1 MSFTAVRRYATQWSR
16 QRSAGPLG
24 LVERARDALRREM
37 DTTVDRWLGDDARR
51 RIDGLAWHE
60 TAGGVDP
67 FGFDPR
73 VAKYAVVGAR
83 ALYRDW
89 FRAEVHGIEN
99 VPDGRVL
106 LISNHSGQIPLD
118 AMAIACALLLDRE
131 TPRFVRSMVEKW
143 TATLPFV
150 SVLFPRLGQIVGVPE
165 NCARLLEEEEAI
177 LVFPEGSRG
186 ISKPFSHRYRLTD
199 FGIGFMRLALQTRT
213 PIVPVAVVGAEEQY
227 ISIADLGRLARL
239 LGMPAFPV
247 IPQLLLPGGFL
258 PLPTKYH
265 IYFGEPLEFTG
276 DPDDEDAVI
285 EDKAQV
291 VKRTVQSMLNRG
303 LKERTGIFR

>member
-1 MSFTAVRRYATQWSR
+1 MSTVAVRRYAPQWSR
-16 QRSAGPLG
+16 QRGAGPLG
-24 LVERARDALRREM
+24 LIERARDALRREM
-37 DTTVDRWLGDDARR
+37 DATVDRWLGDDARD
-51 RIDGLAWHE
+51 RIDSLAWHE

-83 ALYRDW
+83 KLYRDW

-118 AMAIACALLLDRE
+118 AMAIACALLLDRGS
-131 TPRFVRSMVEKW
+131 PRFVRSMVEKW
-143 TATLPFV
+143 SATLPFV

-186 ISKPFSHRYRLTD
+186 ISKPFPQRYKLTE

-213 PIVPVAVVGAEEQY
+213 PVVPVAVVGAEEQY
-227 ISIADLGRLARL
+227 VSIADLTRLARL

-258 PLPTKYH
+258 PLPTKYR

-276 DPDDEDAVI
+276 DPDDEDAAI
-285 EDKAQV
+285 EEKAQV
-291 VKRTVQSMLNRG
+291 VKRTIQSMLNRG
-303 LKERTGIFR
+303 IKERAGIFR

>member
-1 MSFTAVRRYATQWSR
+1 MRRYAPHWA
-16 QRSAGPLG
+16 SARKLRPLG
-24 LVERARDALRREM
+24 LVERARDAVRKRM
-37 DTTVDRWLGDDARR
+37 DDTVDRWLGDDVRR
-51 RIDGLAWHE
+51 RFEQIAVRE
-60 TAGGVDP
+60 SPGGVDP
-67 FGFDPR
+67 FGFDPK
-73 VAKYAVVGAR
+73 VARYGVLVAR

-89 FRAEVHGIEN
+89 FRVEVHGMEN

-118 AMAIACALLLDRE
+118 GMAIACSLLLDRDP
-131 TPRFVRSMVEKW
+131 PRFVRSMVERW
-143 TATLPFV
+143 SATLPFV

-165 NCARLLEEEEAI
+165 NCARLLENEEAI

-186 ISKPFSHRYRLTD
+186 ISKPFSQRYRLTE
-199 FGIGFMRLALQTRT
+199 FGTGFMRLALQTRT

-227 ISIADLGRLARL
+227 VSVADLHNLARL

-258 PLPTKYH
+258 PLPTKYR
-265 IYFGEPLEFTG
+265 IYFGEPMMFTG
-276 DPDDEDAVI
+276 DPDDDDAGV
-285 EDKAQV
+285 EERALE

-303 LKERTGIFR
+303 LKERPGIFR

>member
-1 MSFTAVRRYATQWSR
+1 MSNAAVRRYAPEWSR
-16 QRSAGPLG
+16 HRPTGPLG
-24 LVERARDALRREM
+24 LVERARDALRHKM
-37 DTTVDRWLGDDARR
+37 DATVDRWLGDDARKR
-51 RIDGLAWHE
+51 FDSLAWHE

-73 VAKYAVVGAR
+73 VAKYAVVAAR
-83 ALYRDW
+83 AVYRDW

-118 AMAIACALLLDRE
+118 AMSIACALLLDRE
-131 TPRFVRSMVEKW
+131 SPRFVRSMVEKW

-165 NCARLLEEEEAI
+165 NCSRLLEEEEAAT
-177 LVFPEGSRG
+177 PE
-186 ISKPFSHRYRLTD
+186 
-199 FGIGFMRLALQTRT
+199 
-213 PIVPVAVVGAEEQY
+213 AVIGAEEQY
-227 ISIADLGRLARL
+227 ISIADLNRVARL

-258 PLPTKYH
+258 PLPTKYR
-265 IYFGEPLEFTG
+265 IYFGEPLSFTG
-276 DPDDEDAVI
+276 DPDDEDAAI
-285 EDKAQV
+285 EEKVLV
-291 VKRTVQSMLNRG
+291 VKRTIQNMLNRG
-303 LKERTGIFR
+303 LKERRSIFR